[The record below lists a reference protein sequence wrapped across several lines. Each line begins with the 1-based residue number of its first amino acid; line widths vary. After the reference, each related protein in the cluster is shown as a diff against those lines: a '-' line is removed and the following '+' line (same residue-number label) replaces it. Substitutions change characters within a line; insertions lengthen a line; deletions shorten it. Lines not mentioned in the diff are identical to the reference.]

1 MIAVENRKQKHRVLP
16 AWFCRVLH
24 PNNSSLEMNI
34 TSVEAVPLR
43 IPFRAGSRSGASAW
57 GDSDL
62 PAADSLLVKVTTDQ
76 GLVGWGEA
84 FGFRAVASAKLA
96 IDQLIAPL
104 CIGQDASRIGPLM
117 LDVQK
122 KLHVFGRGGAL
133 AFGISAIDIALWD
146 IAGKAAKQPLVRLL
160 GGGAADIAC
169 YASLLRYSDCS
180 LVRSSV
186 RQAIEAGFGTLKL
199 HEIELSAVRA
209 AREEAGPDIAL
220 TLDVNC
226 PWTLSEARSV
236 AAQLREIG
244 LKWLEEPL
252 WPPENFDGLAE
263 MRRTCGIPIAAGEN
277 VCALM
282 DFERMLVAKAVDFI
296 QPSPA
301 KMGGVT
307 ELIKIFPLATV
318 HNTPVMPHSF
328 YDGPG
333 LLAAIHATAALST
346 TDSMIEWRWFDLE
359 ATIYGD
365 KLTPKQGRILVPQGA
380 GLGIDPDP
388 DVIRDYRWK

>member
-1 MIAVENRKQKHRVLP
+1 MIISAIETVL
-16 AWFCRVLH
+16 
-24 PNNSSLEMNI
+24 
-34 TSVEAVPLR
+34 LR
-43 IPFRAGSRSGASAW
+43 IPFRPGIKSDASAW
-57 GDSDL
+57 GDSHL

-96 IDQLIAPL
+96 VDRLIAPL
-104 CIGQDASRIGPLM
+104 CIGQDATRIESLM

-133 AFGISAIDIALWD
+133 AFAISAVDIALWD
-146 IAGKAAKQPLVRLL
+146 IAGKAANAPLCRLL
-160 GGGAADIAC
+160 GGGAAELNC
-169 YASLLRYSDCS
+169 YASLIRYSEPS
-180 LVRSSV
+180 LIRAAV
-186 RQAIEAGFGTLKL
+186 RQAIEAGFRTLKL
-199 HEIELSAVRA
+199 HEIEIAAIRA
-209 AREEAGPDIAL
+209 AREEAGSDIEL

-226 PWTLSEARSV
+226 PWTLYEARQV
-236 AAQLREIG
+236 AEELRAVD

-263 MRRTCGIPIAAGEN
+263 LRKSSGIPIAAGEN
-277 VCALM
+277 VYTLL
-282 DFERMLVAKAVDFI
+282 DFERLLATRAVDFV

-301 KMGGVT
+301 KMGGIS
-307 ELIKIFPLATV
+307 ELRKIFPLAAI
-318 HNTPVMPHSF
+318 HNIPVMPHSF

-333 LLAAIHATAALST
+333 LLAAIHATAALGT
-346 TDSMIEWRWFDLE
+346 ADSMIEWRWFDLE

-365 KLTPKQGRILVPQGA
+365 ALSTRRGWISVPQKP

-388 DVIRDYRWK
+388 DVVRIYRWK